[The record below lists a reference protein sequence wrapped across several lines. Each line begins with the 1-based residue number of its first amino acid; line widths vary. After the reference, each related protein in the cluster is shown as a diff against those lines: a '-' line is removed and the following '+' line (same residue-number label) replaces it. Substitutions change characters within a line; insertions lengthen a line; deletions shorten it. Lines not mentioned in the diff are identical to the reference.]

1 MHKVLLISN
10 NDDLISNQ
18 LKYIN
23 KSGCICHN
31 TDNEETAINLISEK
45 KPDVIIDELHTPGE
59 KSIELVKIAHKAK
72 PHIPVI
78 FISDERNIDHAIATL
93 KAGAFDYI
101 TNSISNKKLVELINE
116 ALSSTSL
123 DIDEPVADIDTTN
136 SVSLEDVLGISKA
149 VTEVAERVQKVAQS
163 DANVFIYGESGT
175 GKELIAKNIHRLSK
189 RKNNPF
195 IPLDCVALPP
205 SLLESE
211 IFGFEQGA
219 FTGAIKSKPGVIE
232 LADGGTLFL
241 DEIVELAPHL
251 QTKLL
256 RVFQE
261 RQFRRIG
268 GTALKNVNVRII
280 SASNIDPK
288 KALDD
293 KTLRLDL
300 YYRLNVVP
308 IFLPPLRERKEDI
321 PVLIEHFIKKYNPA
335 CPREITG
342 ITNEALRYLKNYDW
356 PGNIREL
363 QNAIENAMSMTYHN
377 KICLKDLP
385 ESVVENKIITPD
397 EEFEE
402 LDFKSA
408 KNKYLNLFYNQYFDR
423 LFKKHNGNI
432 SKIAKEAGISRR
444 TIYRILNNLNKL

>member
-1 MHKVLLISN
+1 MRRVLLISN
-10 NDDLISNQ
+10 NDDLINRQ

-31 TDNEETAINLISEK
+31 TEDEESAIHLIHEK
-45 KPDVIIDELHTPGE
+45 KPDVIIDELPAPGE
-59 KSIELVKIAHKAK
+59 KSIELIEIAQKKK
-72 PHIPVI
+72 PYIPVI
-78 FISDERNIDHAIATL
+78 FISNNSTIDHAITTL
-93 KAGAFDYI
+93 KAGAFDYVP
-101 TNSISNKKLVELINE
+101 NSVSNKKLIELINK
-116 ALSSTSL
+116 AIASVSIDL
-123 DIDEPVADIDTTN
+123 DEPVAEIDATN
-136 SVSLEDVLGISKA
+136 AVSLEDVLGISKA
-149 VTEVAERVQKVAQS
+149 VTEIAERVMKVAQS
-163 DANVFIYGESGT
+163 DANVLIYGESGT

-189 RKNNPF
+189 RKTNPF

-211 IFGFEQGA
+211 IFGFEEGA
-219 FTGAIKSKPGVIE
+219 FTGATKAKPGVIE

-256 RVFQE
+256 RVLQE

-268 GTALKNVNVRII
+268 STTLKKINVRII

-288 KALDD
+288 KAVNDQ
-293 KTLRLDL
+293 KLRLDL

-321 PVLIEHFIKKYNPA
+321 PILIEHFIKKFNPA

-385 ESVVENKIITPD
+385 ETIVENKIITPD

-402 LDFKSA
+402 LDFKTA
-408 KNKYLNLFYNQYFDR
+408 KNQCLNLFYNQYFDR

-432 SKIAKEAGISRR
+432 SKIAKEADISRR